1 MSVGE
6 YYMLSEVIGL
16 LCEVVAFDESL
27 NRGGLESVAF
37 RGLESFIVQCV
48 GHLLKR

>member
-16 LCEVVAFDESL
+16 VCEVIAFDEAL
-27 NRGGLESVAF
+27 DCCRLEFVAF
-37 RGLESFIVQCV
+37 RGLESFIIQRV